1 MARKAQVYDVNG
13 VPVVAC
19 SEFEAYLVLEWA
31 SALCPRDR
39 EISAEE
45 ADKLLKRE
53 IWWGGL
59 LEIQVVATWAL
70 WFSDDTTTSDLRKW
84 LGMVNKVMRLQNKWC
99 GAGSVKT

>member
-1 MARKAQVYDVNG
+1 MARKAKVYDVNG

-39 EISAEE
+39 VFSAEE
-45 ADKLLKRE
+45 AGDLLKRE

-59 LEIQVVATWAL
+59 LPIQVYVTWVL
-70 WFSDDTTTSDLRKW
+70 WFAGEPTKTELRKL
-84 LGMVNKVMRLQNKWC
+84 LGMVNKVMKVQNKQC
-99 GAGSVKT
+99 GAGSVKS